1 MVDLFHLDAV
11 NSFEDI
17 AVLQIAAQVHGAGT
31 INHDAVQRAAINIE
45 RNRNFKDL
53 QRHAVFNRES
63 AQGFDVDL
71 LFGENARKI
80 SDDVGALKSI
90 TITARSNLRRAIS
103 ASSSCWICSLERPAG
118 F

>member
-11 NSFEDI
+11 NGFEDI

-53 QRHAVFNRES
+53 QRHAVLNRES
-63 AQGFDVDL
+63 TQGFDVDL

-80 SDDVGALKSI
+80 SDDVV
-90 TITARSNLRRAIS
+90 ARSVPQTLTT
-103 ASSSCWICSLERPAG
+103 
-118 F
+118 